1 METIIPE
8 DSTIKF
14 LKKMEMKDLFSL
26 NEEKKLN
33 EEEDFDLINNEY
45 NSENSIKLEKNL
57 KENIKV
63 SSETSINCIYSINN
77 LLLIACNDEVK
88 IYDLK
93 NNFEIYG
100 SIKLSESDKGILCMA
115 CSEIDNILYCLIG
128 GEFSSIHVV
137 DILSFDEITGYQL
150 IGHKNK
156 IYQIEVHPN
165 IKEIILSAGKDCTV
179 RLWNFKKPE
188 LLCIFGG
195 PYSFESD
202 VLCIDWN
209 EPGEYFVGSGVD
221 CVVRIY
227 KLDELIT
234 KSIKS
239 SLEKNTKQKTLIKSL
254 PYYSCGNIHDNLIDC
269 VKYNHNFIISKSVD
283 GIIKEWKPLKDATGK
298 DSFFLINIFVFNTKQ
313 LILGIKF
320 AFFENNIVIGNELG
334 QIFLFDKNRTEM
346 TNEVKEHPFFQNN
359 YTQLVAV
366 DDKKKDILLKCVNY
380 NPFYEIIFFGAD
392 KGEVYIYNIK
402 KD

>member
-14 LKKMEMKDLFSL
+14 LKKMEMKDIFSL
-26 NEEKKLN
+26 DEEKKLN
-33 EEEDFDLINNEY
+33 EEEDFEFINNEY

-88 IYDLK
+88 IYDIK

-100 SIKLSESDKGILCMA
+100 SIKLSEPDKGILCMA

-227 KLDELIT
+227 KLDEIIM

>member
-14 LKKMEMKDLFSL
+14 LKKMEMKDIFSL
-26 NEEKKLN
+26 DEEKKLN

-63 SSETSINCIYSINN
+63 SSESSINCIYSINN

-88 IYDLK
+88 IYDIK

-227 KLDELIT
+227 KLDELIM

>member
-14 LKKMEMKDLFSL
+14 LKKMEMKDIFSL
-26 NEEKKLN
+26 DEEKKSN

-63 SSETSINCIYSINN
+63 SSESSINCIYSINN

-88 IYDLK
+88 IYDIK

-227 KLDELIT
+227 KLDEIIM

-269 VKYNHNFIISKSVD
+269 IKYNHNFIISKSVD

>member
-14 LKKMEMKDLFSL
+14 LKKMEMKDIFSL
-26 NEEKKLN
+26 DEEKKSN

-63 SSETSINCIYSINN
+63 SSESSINCIYSINN

-88 IYDLK
+88 IYDIK

-227 KLDELIT
+227 KLDEIIT
-234 KSIKS
+234 KVIKS
-239 SLEKNTKQKTLIKSL
+239 SLEKNSKQKTLIKSL

-359 YTQLVAV
+359 YTQLVEV
-366 DDKKKDILLKCVNY
+366 DDKKKDILLKCINY

>member
-14 LKKMEMKDLFSL
+14 LKKMEMKDIFSL
-26 NEEKKLN
+26 DEEKKLN
-33 EEEDFDLINNEY
+33 EEEDFEFINNEY

-88 IYDLK
+88 VYDIK

-100 SIKLSESDKGILCMA
+100 SIKLSEPDKGILCMA

-195 PYSFESD
+195 PYRFESD

-239 SLEKNTKQKTLIKSL
+239 SLEKNSKQKTLIKSL

-359 YTQLVAV
+359 YTQLVSV
-366 DDKKKDILLKCVNY
+366 DDKKKISC
-380 NPFYEIIFFGAD
+380 
-392 KGEVYIYNIK
+392 
-402 KD
+402 